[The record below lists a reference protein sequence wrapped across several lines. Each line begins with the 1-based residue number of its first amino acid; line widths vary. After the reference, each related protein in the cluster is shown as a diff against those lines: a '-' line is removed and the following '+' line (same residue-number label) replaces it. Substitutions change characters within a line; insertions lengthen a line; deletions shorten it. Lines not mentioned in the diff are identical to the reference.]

1 MPMPR
6 QLARG
11 LWARH
16 HSRRREQRPLA
27 ECLPHINVNDLRIPR
42 DYKTYIAPY
51 ISLRYPEISG
61 IRLAFNCVEF
71 HHSGRAQ
78 TFRFKWIKTGCGYPR
93 PAFICECGRPVIKL
107 DFRHLN
113 LACRRCCN
121 ATYASRTL
129 GKRTRP
135 ILQALRLETFLKLK
149 SYMSQRNRR
158 RLKARI
164 PKTHS
169 RRLDSKRLSHHMIQ
183 LPHSNYST
191 RGAMH
196 WR

>member
-1 MPMPR
+1 MPMPW

-11 LWARH
+11 LWARRQ
-16 HSRRREQRPLA
+16 SRRRESRPIA
-27 ECLPHINVNDLRIPR
+27 ECLPSINVNDLQVPR
-42 DYKTYIAPY
+42 DYETYVAPN
-51 ISLRYPEISG
+51 ISFRYPHISSMR
-61 IRLAFNCVEF
+61 IAWNMVEF
-71 HHSGRAQ
+71 AHSDRVQA
-78 TFRFKWIKTGCGYPR
+78 FRFKWIKTGFGYPR
-93 PAFICECGRPVIKL
+93 PAFICECGRPVLKIYFK
-107 DFRHLN
+107 HQN

-149 SYMSQRNRR
+149 SNMSGRNRR

-164 PKTHS
+164 PETHNK
-169 RRLDSKRLSHHMIQ
+169 RLDSKRLAHHRIQ
-183 LPHSNYST
+183 LPQSNYRT
-191 RGAMH
+191 RGATH